1 VAKFVARLLATA
13 ALGVRIQTSLK
24 NHKWATQAQH
34 TSPPK
39 KYTKKIFALCEQI
52 AKALVVCL
60 ESKDYVQ
67 IRNALIVLNEI
78 ITHFPLISV
87 ILLTNVADPGCLSR
101 IPDPN
106 FFHPGSRFKK
116 ILRFYYP

>member
-1 VAKFVARLLATA
+1 MVAHICAV
-13 ALGVRIQTSLK
+13 
-24 NHKWATQAQH
+24 
-34 TSPPK
+34 
-39 KYTKKIFALCEQI
+39 CEQI

-87 ILLTNVADPGCLSR
+87 LILTSIFSIYTYLYFFMGRNVG
-101 IPDPN
+101 
-106 FFHPGSRFKK
+106 
-116 ILRFYYP
+116 